1 MLSAVVWTVE
11 QSNSIRE
18 EALPEPAA
26 RSMLMVGCI
35 IDSAFCTAHAVYGKC
50 SLTFIITL
58 FTHLLM

>member
-11 QSNSIRE
+11 QSHSLRE

-35 IDSAFCTAHAVYGKC
+35 LDSAFCTAKEVC
-50 SLTFIITL
+50 MVNVL
-58 FTHLLM
+58 